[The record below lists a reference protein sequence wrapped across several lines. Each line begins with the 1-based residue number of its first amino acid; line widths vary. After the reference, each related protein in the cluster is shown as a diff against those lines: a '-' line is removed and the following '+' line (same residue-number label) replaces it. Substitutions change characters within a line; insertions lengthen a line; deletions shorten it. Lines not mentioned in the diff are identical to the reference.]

1 MNLRGI
7 LHFFSV
13 TAKNGSKLL
22 YMQSY
27 KLVISRIFSVW
38 DRRQKLIVKQ
48 WMSNDTQRIV
58 LIDQKMTQRSK
69 EEEKD
74 VEGK

>member
-1 MNLRGI
+1 MRGI

-13 TAKNGSKLL
+13 TAKNVSKLL

-38 DRRQKLIVKQ
+38 VRRQKLIVKQ
-48 WMSNDTQRIV
+48 WVSNDTQRIV